1 VCAMHQ
7 SRVLSATNGKCH
19 TFFRLASRS
28 YLHVAILAP
37 ALDVR
42 ALLAFRSYTKTQAG
56 EVTRHMPLLPPIVLV
71 LLVISSLLVVLL
83 LLLRLRRSSC
93 HDHAQRQTPS
103 HRRAALTPTVRSHV
117 LQRTQVHALAREI

>member
-1 VCAMHQ
+1 MCYAPIA
-7 SRVLSATNGKCH
+7 SAFCDQWQMSHILQTRFAK
-19 TFFRLASRS
+19 
-28 YLHVAILAP
+28 LHVHAILAP